1 MSALAITPAD
11 AEKLRG
17 LRRMKV
23 VALAALLIAALVYIV
38 AFIAERDGVAWAGYF
53 RAMGEA
59 AMVGALADWFAV
71 TALFKRP
78 LGLPIPHT
86 AIIHTRKNAIGRNL
100 GDFVGTNFLAED
112 VVRQRLSALD
122 ISTRLGAW
130 LSDYSNARRV
140 SGELAVGIRSAIGL
154 LDDEQVRTAVYDFLR
169 KRAEEFPIAEPAGN
183 LLGEVVSDRAH
194 VPLIDMITG
203 SMYDWLADNRERVVD
218 VVERQAPTW
227 SPKWADDMV
236 AGKVYREAVKFAMDV
251 RDDPHHPLRKSIDEA
266 LLKLS
271 ADLRLDPDMQYK
283 AEQAKLRVLDH
294 PEVNRTLQ
302 TTGTVAKDMLLRA
315 VDDPTSD
322 LRVRLVDSLVSI
334 GRNLVD
340 KPDMRDRVNGWI
352 EDAAVHVVRNNREE
366 ITALITETVD
376 KWDAEETSRKIEI
389 QVGRDLQ
396 FIRLNGTLVGA
407 LAGLAIYT
415 ISHVVLV

>member
-1 MSALAITPAD
+1 MT
-11 AEKLRG
+11 
-17 LRRMKV
+17 
-23 VALAALLIAALVYIV
+23 
-38 AFIAERDGVAWAGYF
+38 GVQTCA
-53 RAMGEA
+53 
-59 AMVGALADWFAV
+59 
-71 TALFKRP
+71 
-78 LGLPIPHT
+78 LPI
-86 AIIHTRKNAIGRNL
+86 
-100 GDFVGTNFLAED
+100 
-112 VVRQRLSALD
+112 
-122 ISTRLGAW
+122 
-130 LSDYSNARRV
+130 Y
-140 SGELAVGIRSAIGL
+140 
-154 LDDEQVRTAVYDFLR
+154 
-169 KRAEEFPIAEPAGN
+169 
-183 LLGEVVSDRAH
+183 
-194 VPLIDMITG
+194 
-203 SMYDWLADNRERVVD
+203 
-218 VVERQAPTW
+218 
-227 SPKWADDMV
+227 
-236 AGKVYREAVKFAMDV
+236 
-251 RDDPHHPLRKSIDEA
+251 EA

>member
-23 VALAALLIAALVYIV
+23 VALAALLIAALVYVV
-38 AFIAERDGVAWAGYF
+38 AFITERDGVTWAGYF

-86 AIIHTRKNAIGRNL
+86 AIIPTRKNAIGRNL

-122 ISTRLGAW
+122 ISTRLRAW
-130 LSDYSNARRV
+130 LSDYSNARRI

-183 LLGEVVSDRAH
+183 LLGEVVTDRAH